1 MARKSK
7 YFSNDEENKKIWS
20 TALYIRLSQ
29 EDGDNGQE
37 KLESNSITSQKNILN
52 EFVMEQTD
60 FKVYDIY
67 IDDGFTGTD
76 FNRPS
81 FTRLLEDMKNKK
93 INCII
98 VKDLS
103 RLGRNY
109 IEVGNYIEQVFPLF
123 NIRFIAIN
131 DNVDSFQNPSS
142 TNTILVPFKNLIND
156 EYSRDTSI
164 KIKSSLNSKKRKGE
178 FVGSFAP
185 YGYIKNK
192 KDKHKLEIDEV
203 AAKWV
208 KKIFY
213 WKVNCGLGNIAI
225 CHKLNELGILNPTGH
240 KKIELK
246 QNYNNF
252 GIKDNEYTW
261 TPSTIRNILKNEV
274 YIGNTVQGKRKAKSY
289 KIHKI
294 ENVPEEEW
302 VRVENTHEPIIE
314 KELFCKAQE
323 LSNKD
328 TRVEKRTNKLS
339 VFAGILKCNECKRA
353 MNKKSSTNKSGKTY
367 EYYICSTYRK
377 KSNKLCTKHTI
388 KVDNLEK
395 AVLYAINYH
404 IEKLINP
411 EEIVKK
417 VENEIKN
424 KPILKNDFENII
436 IKKKN
441 EMNRISSFK
450 KSLYEDWK
458 NEYITREEYLQ
469 YKQEY
474 ENDLKK
480 IENNLN
486 NLEKQKEKEYN
497 KKKEKNNFLNNFE
510 KEFKFTELTRN
521 IIQELIEVIY
531 VHECGKITI
540 KFRFA
545 KYINL

>member
-417 VENEIKN
+417 VEKEIKN